1 MELADALAIST
12 TRPERSMERPTR
24 RGWYDPDSVAFLEST
39 DRTAG
44 GWTRVSGA
52 RRLEI
57 AAALPPGLR
66 PLSLLV
72 RVRRESRESPAP
84 RRSPTSR

>member
-1 MELADALAIST
+1 MELADALWTSGGEPEPA
-12 TRPERSMERPTR
+12 RPR
-24 RGWYDPDSVAFLEST
+24 REGGSWYDPDSVAFVEGP
-39 DRTAG
+39 DRAMDA
-44 GWTRVSGA
+44 WTRVSDE

-72 RVRRESRESPAP
+72 RVRRDGPA
-84 RRSPTSR
+84 RR